1 MVCILLSNGFEEAE
15 AIVPADLLRR
25 AGVEVALTALEG
37 ELVSGSHQIAIKAD
51 LTLDQVDPDQVELVF
66 LPGGMGGVKCLGED
80 PRVSQLVHQVYEKG
94 GYVAAIC
101 AAPTLLARA
110 GLLPQ
115 GVPCVCYPGM
125 EGELERAG
133 ARPQMDKAVVVH
145 NRLVTSQAPGTAFD
159 FALALAE
166 LLAGIPAACRLHS
179 DLHYGA

>member
-80 PRVSQLVHQVYEKG
+80 PRVSRLVHQVYEKG

-101 AAPTLLARA
+101 AAPTLLAA
-110 GLLPQ
+110 FGLLE
-115 GVPCVCYPGM
+115 GKRAVCYPGM
-125 EGELERAG
+125 EDEMAG
-133 ARPQMDKAVVVH
+133 ARMEPSVPFVADG
-145 NRLVTSQAPGTAFD
+145 RLVTGEAAGSAFP
-159 FALALAE
+159 FSLKLVE
-166 LLAGIPAACRLHS
+166 LLRGAETAQQVRTAV
-179 DLHYGA
+179 HYHG

>member
-80 PRVSQLVHQVYEKG
+80 PRVSRLVHQVYEKG

-101 AAPTLLARA
+101 AAPTLLAAFSLLEGKRA
-110 GLLPQ
+110 
-115 GVPCVCYPGM
+115 VCYPGM
-125 EGELERAG
+125 EDEMAG
-133 ARPQMDKAVVVH
+133 ARMEPSVPFVADG
-145 NRLVTSQAPGTAFD
+145 RLVTGEAAGSAFP
-159 FALALAE
+159 FSLKLVE
-166 LLAGIPAACRLHS
+166 LLRGAETAQQVRTAV
-179 DLHYGA
+179 HYHG

>member
-101 AAPTLLARA
+101 AAPTLLAA
-110 GLLPQ
+110 FGLLE
-115 GVPCVCYPGM
+115 GKRAVCYPGM
-125 EGELERAG
+125 EDEMAG
-133 ARPQMDKAVVVH
+133 ARMEPSVPFVADG
-145 NRLVTSQAPGTAFD
+145 RLVTGEAAGSAFP
-159 FALALAE
+159 FSLKLVE
-166 LLAGIPAACRLHS
+166 LLRGAETAQQVRTAV
-179 DLHYGA
+179 HYHG

>member
-80 PRVSQLVHQVYEKG
+80 PRVSRLVHQVYEKG

-101 AAPTLLARA
+101 AAPTLLAA
-110 GLLPQ
+110 FGLLE
-115 GVPCVCYPGM
+115 GKRAVCYPGM
-125 EGELERAG
+125 EDEMAG
-133 ARPQMDKAVVVH
+133 ARIEPSVPFVADG
-145 NRLVTSQAPGTAFD
+145 RLVTGEAAGSAFP
-159 FALALAE
+159 FSLKLVE
-166 LLAGIPAACRLHS
+166 LLRGAETAQQVRTAV
-179 DLHYGA
+179 HYHG

>member
-80 PRVSQLVHQVYEKG
+80 PRVSRLVHQVYDKG
-94 GYVAAIC
+94 CYVADIC
-101 AAPTLLARA
+101 AAPTLLSAF
-110 GLLPQ
+110 GLLE
-115 GVPCVCYPGM
+115 GKRAVCYPGM
-125 EGELERAG
+125 EDEMAG
-133 ARPQMDKAVVVH
+133 ARMEPSVPFVADG
-145 NRLVTSQAPGTAFD
+145 RLVTGEAAGSAFP
-159 FALALAE
+159 FSLKLVE
-166 LLAGIPAACRLHS
+166 LLRGAETAQQVRTAV
-179 DLHYGA
+179 HYHG